1 LHLPLPHVLIYPAF
15 GNLFLAFYVP
25 VVCCIVFTERE
36 MSTETN
42 PATAGAASMFKKKI
56 RVSSGVRQ
64 LDRQLG
70 ALFIGDNVVWYDDA
84 GSLAST
90 FSLNF
95 VQESQRQD
103 KPLIYITFDRSP
115 RTLLEDLGPLAQN
128 QHLTILDCFTHGK
141 GDGSEV
147 FSKFYEK
154 DGAQWPYRIVRINAP
169 GDPDVVSEAFY
180 SLHGTMKGDVRF
192 VFDSLTGMQDL
203 WGGEEA
209 ILKFYSHACPRLY
222 ELDTIAYWIME
233 KGAHSE
239 RLRANINHIA
249 QVAIDLSVNRGKSAL
264 TILKADKRT
273 PDALNTPLVYWN
285 DGLDVAFETETGKGG
300 TIDLGGRVR
309 QIRKRQAMPQK
320 ELAALVGVTPSTIS
334 QIESGTIY
342 PSLPGLYKIAQVL
355 NVQVAAFFQDRSDPA
370 GQVVFSGAGTRVGL
384 SDLPKRD
391 VVGYRLSPA
400 DFDAAAEPYLIEI
413 PAGKKLPAHFFIHKG
428 QEMGYLLE
436 GHVELKIGSRLVPA
450 KPGDVIYLSREI
462 PSQWKNTGRGR
473 VRLLWVKIKK

>member
-1 LHLPLPHVLIYPAF
+1 
-15 GNLFLAFYVP
+15 
-25 VVCCIVFTERE
+25 
-36 MSTETN
+36 
-42 PATAGAASMFKKKI
+42 MFKNKI

-84 GSLAST
+84 GSLAAT

-95 VQESQRQD
+95 VHESQRQG
-103 KPLIYITFDRSP
+103 KPLIYISFDRSP
-115 RTLLEDLGPLAQN
+115 RTLLEDLGPLAEN

-154 DGAQWPYRIVRINAP
+154 DGARWPYRIVRINEP
-169 GDPDVVSEAFY
+169 GDPKVVSDAFY
-180 SLHGTMKGDVRF
+180 SLHGSMTGDVRF

-233 KGAHSE
+233 KRAHSE

-249 QVAIDLSVNRGKSAL
+249 QVAIDLSVKRGKSAL
-264 TILKADKRT
+264 TILKADKRK
-273 PDALNTPLVYWN
+273 PDALNRPLIYWN
-285 DGLDVAFETETGKGG
+285 DGLAVAFETETGKGG
-300 TIDLGGRVR
+300 NIDLGGRVK
-309 QIRKRQAMPQK
+309 QIRKRQAMAQK

-342 PSLPGLYKIAQVL
+342 PSLPGVYKIAQVL
-355 NVQVAAFFQDRSDPA
+355 NVPVAAFFQERSDA
-370 GQVVFSGAGTRVGL
+370 VDQVVFSDGGTRVAL

-391 VVGYRLSPA
+391 AVGYRLSPA
-400 DFDAAAEPYLIEI
+400 EFDADAEPYLIEI
-413 PAGKKLPAHFFIHKG
+413 PPGKKLSAHFFVHKG

-436 GHVELKIGSRLVPA
+436 GQVELNVGNRMIPA
-450 KPGDVIYLSREI
+450 KPGDVIYLSSET
-462 PSQWKNTGRGR
+462 PSQWKNTGKGKA
-473 VRLLWVKIKK
+473 RLLWVKIKK

>member
-1 LHLPLPHVLIYPAF
+1 
-15 GNLFLAFYVP
+15 
-25 VVCCIVFTERE
+25 
-36 MSTETN
+36 
-42 PATAGAASMFKKKI
+42 MFKKKI
-56 RVSSGVRQ
+56 RVSSGVSQ

-70 ALFIGDNVVWYDDA
+70 GLYIGDNVVWYDDA

-95 VQESQRQD
+95 IRESQHHN
-103 KPLIYITFDRSP
+103 KPLIYISFDRSP
-115 RTLLEDLGPLAQN
+115 RTLLEDLGPLAEN

-154 DGAQWPYRIVRINAP
+154 DGAQWPYRIVRINEP
-169 GDPDVVSEAFY
+169 GDPEVVSDAFY
-180 SLHGTMKGDVRF
+180 SLHGTMDGDVRF

-233 KGAHSE
+233 KGAHSD

-264 TILKADKRT
+264 TILKADKRS
-273 PDALNTPLVYWN
+273 PDSLNTPLIYWN

-300 TIDLGGRVR
+300 NIDLGGRVK
-309 QIRKRQAMPQK
+309 QIRNRQAMPQK

-342 PSLPGLYKIAQVL
+342 PSLPGLFKIAQVL
-355 NVQVAAFFQDRSDPA
+355 NVPVAAFFQERTDAA
-370 GQVVFSGAGTRVGL
+370 GQAVFSGKAARVPL
-384 SDLPKRD
+384 ADLPKGD
-391 VVGYRLSPA
+391 VSGYRLFPA
-400 DFDAAAEPYLIEI
+400 DVDADAEPYLIEI
-413 PAGKKLPAHFFIHKG
+413 PSGKKLSAHFFAHKG
-428 QEMGYLLE
+428 QELGYLLE
-436 GHVELKIGSRLVPA
+436 GHLELKIGSRLYPA
-450 KPGDVIYLSREI
+450 GPGDVILLAREF
-462 PSQWKNTGRGR
+462 PSQWRNTGKE
-473 VRLLWVKIKK
+473 VARLLWVKIK